1 MRGSVR
7 RHHVV
12 VTAEAAALHTAVAA
26 WLRQRRATLAER
38 AKSRNV
44 PAAVIVPMWEEDP
57 AAPQTTFRR
66 VGRQVSPF
74 AAGMPIYSPPLDAV
88 LKPMI
93 DATGEDLASELAT
106 CFAPTIRY
114 QYSTGPAVMQPLL
127 EHPEI
132 LAADSKG
139 PSSPPGRDGSWL
151 PWTPLACAF
160 HIVYTALLHYLS
172 SLPSLDLDDA
182 LLAHEVARAAVDFAA
197 SPDLVVVTK
206 VLLSGLE
213 IECSRMESEACVL
226 RRLTSD
232 ERGVLVAQRGVYMQF
247 PPPWLE
253 GMPTPPNPSMWLD
266 ERVSLEVTA
275 RSAKG
280 GPFQQSPR
288 AQKIVYSLELL
299 GYEPRGLGATVFMKP
314 AWAWRG
320 TGWPVQPMAL
330 ASHLAL
336 PARTVSREAFDEAV
350 ALSQEISDGSVSN
363 PASPEQV
370 ALQRFGLAMAR
381 QEPGEAIVDFV
392 VALEALL
399 LGDNPSELSHRFALN
414 GAVFLASSA
423 GERRALFDE
432 LSALYR
438 ARSSLVHGS
447 RRPRPNDLAHLG
459 DVARRAATEGL
470 LKALRTGWPT
480 GEDFLAA
487 LLDDQPEIRPDPG
500 HE

>member
-1 MRGSVR
+1 M
-7 RHHVV
+7 
-12 VTAEAAALHTAVAA
+12 TAEVSAMHAAVAT
-26 WLRQRRATLAER
+26 WLRQRRATFAER

-44 PAAVIVPMWEEDP
+44 PAAVIIHMWEENP
-57 AAPQTTFRR
+57 AAPQTNFQR
-66 VGRQVSPF
+66 VGRQVSPI
-74 AAGMPIYSPPLDAV
+74 AAGMSIYSPPLDAV

-93 DATGEDLASELAT
+93 DAAGEDLARELAS

-114 QYSTGPAVMQPLL
+114 QYSMGPAVMQLLL

-132 LAADSKG
+132 LAVDSKG
-139 PSSPPGRDGSWL
+139 PVSPAGSEGSWL

-160 HIVYTALLHYLS
+160 HILYTALLHYLS
-172 SLPSLDLDDA
+172 SLPSLDLDNA
-182 LLAHEVARAAVDFAA
+182 SLADEVARAAVDFAA

-213 IECSRMESEACVL
+213 IEGSRMESDACVL

-232 ERGVLVAQRGVYMQF
+232 ERGVLLEHRGVDMQF

-253 GMPTPPNPSMWLD
+253 GMPSPTNPAMWLD
-266 ERVSLEVTA
+266 ERLSLEVTA

-280 GPFQQSPR
+280 GPFQQSPK
-288 AQKIVYSLELL
+288 AQKMVYSLELL
-299 GYEPRGLGATVFMKP
+299 GYEPRGLGATVFTKP

-330 ASHLAL
+330 ASHPVV

-350 ALSQEISDGSVSN
+350 ALSQAIPDGSVSN
-363 PASPEQV
+363 PSSPNQLS
-370 ALQRFGLAMAR
+370 LQRFGLAMAR
-381 QEPGEAIVDFV
+381 REPSEAIVDFV

-399 LGDNPSELSHRFALN
+399 LGDTSSELSYRFALN

-423 GERRALFDE
+423 GERRALYDE
-432 LSALYR
+432 LSELYK

-447 RRPRPNDLAHLG
+447 RRPRPNDLARLR

-487 LLDDQPEIRPDPG
+487 LLDDWRETPPDPG